1 MADLTALKQ
10 SIAAA
15 IRANGEGAITG
26 PVLQEQLLDM
36 VDAMEVDTFGGF
48 LDSETVPPSDTTKPH
63 IFIGYG
69 EFTNDA
75 FDITVAEGEVWVVCR
90 MADEQEWT
98 KENITSNLLN
108 RVQALEEGTQKAL
121 TPGDGID
128 IDAEGNISVK
138 TGNGLKADD
147 EGNIEVETTDEPQTN
162 PALPVNGK
170 GVTDYIDNEKGSTIA
185 ELDANGKVKA
195 EQLPDDVAYF
205 EEGVDPTDPEYQD
218 EYERI
223 LAKMYQNLEDWDVM
237 SQAARQA
244 TQMANQAAENAE
256 AKGNKAKSQGDS
268 AEYFAQR
275 AESMAN
281 AAEASKNNADA
292 SAAKAERAV
301 ENVSTAIAAAN
312 QSTARANTAAD
323 TASTAATE
331 AQSAKE
337 AANAAAGAATAAAG
351 EATTA
356 AGNADTKAAYAEQ
369 QGDYAKSEID
379 GAKGG
384 YESLADRFQH
394 VDETAMYFEETGLSS
409 DPDMEDEYRRV
420 LRKAYQMLTD
430 MQEAT
435 EDTEAKAAL
444 AAAAAELCNARSVE
458 CAEKTALAG
467 QAAAYAT
474 SQGNYAKQ
482 KADEIDLARGQYQ
495 TLSDRLD
502 AMQRQLEAALY
513 FQAVNN

>member
-1 MADLTALKQ
+1 
-10 SIAAA
+10 
-15 IRANGEGAITG
+15 
-26 PVLQEQLLDM
+26 M

-205 EEGVDPTDPEYQD
+205 EEGVDPTDQEYQD
-218 EYERI
+218 EYNCI
-223 LAKMYQNLEDWDVM
+223 LAKMYQDLDNWDAM
-237 SQAARQA
+237 SHAARQA
-244 TQMANQAAENAE
+244 TQRANKAAENAE
-256 AKGNKAKSQGDS
+256 AKGNQALTSS
-268 AEYFAQR
+268 ERAEYFATR
-275 AESMAN
+275 AENMAN
-281 AAEASKNNADA
+281 EAEVAKNNANT
-292 SAAKAERAV
+292 SAANADRATQGVADEIAECRRAT
-301 ENVSTAIAAAN
+301 S
-312 QSTARANTAAD
+312 RANTAAD
-323 TASTAATE
+323 DAETVLREVPSLVENARQATTR
-331 AQSAKE
+331 
-337 AANAAAGAATAAAG
+337 AN
-351 EATTA
+351 TA
-356 AGNADTKAAYAEQ
+356 AGDAENK
-369 QGDYAKSEID
+369 GDYAKNQGDAAKEIVN
-379 GAKGG
+379 GSKGD
-384 YESLADRFQH
+384 YPSLNDRLN
-394 VDETAMYFEETGLSS
+394 AI
-409 DPDMEDEYRRV
+409 EDE
-420 LRKAYQMLTD
+420 AFNGLTY
-430 MQEAT
+430 E
-435 EDTEAKAAL
+435 E
-444 AAAAAELCNARSVE
+444 
-458 CAEKTALAG
+458 G
-467 QAAAYAT
+467 
-474 SQGNYAKQ
+474 
-482 KADEIDLARGQYQ
+482 IDFNQIFG
-495 TLSDRLD
+495 
-502 AMQRQLEAALY
+502 
-513 FQAVNN
+513 